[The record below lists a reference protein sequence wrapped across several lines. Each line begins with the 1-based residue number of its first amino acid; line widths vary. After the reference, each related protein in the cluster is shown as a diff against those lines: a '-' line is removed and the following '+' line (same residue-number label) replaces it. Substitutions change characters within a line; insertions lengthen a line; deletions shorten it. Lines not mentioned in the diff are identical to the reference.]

1 MFPLD
6 LLTIPEASAIIGVG
20 HISLGAYPMRTKLFA
35 EALATTLESLRNV
48 ERFKVCRSNAWAEI
62 HREALARLEAKLP
75 SGSGWDSGTTFDREK
90 SNSHQLIFS
99 GDFHHMNEHGSYDGW
114 TSHIIRVRPTFTG
127 MDVTVSGS
135 RRNDIKEHLAELFY
149 TVMNETVD
157 VDELYK
163 NA

>member
-1 MFPLD
+1 
-6 LLTIPEASAIIGVG
+6 
-20 HISLGAYPMRTKLFA
+20 MRTKLFA
-35 EALATTLESLRNV
+35 DALATTLESLRNV
-48 ERFKVCRSNAWAEI
+48 ERSGNNAWVAM

-90 SNSHQLIFS
+90 STSHQLIFS

-157 VDELYK
+157 MDELYK
-163 NA
+163 DA